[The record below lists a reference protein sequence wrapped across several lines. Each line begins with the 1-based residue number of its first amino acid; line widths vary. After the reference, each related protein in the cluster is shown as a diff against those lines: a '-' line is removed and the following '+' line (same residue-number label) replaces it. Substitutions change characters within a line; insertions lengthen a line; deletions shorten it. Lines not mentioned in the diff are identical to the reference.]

1 MKSRL
6 LIFLSALAL
15 VVLIALQ
22 FMFVTDAYVT
32 KQKQFDARYGNLV
45 KEGMAQFTSQDF
57 NFAFDSVMYI
67 LDNLALE
74 YIYGSRDTL
83 PVPPGV
89 TFQEVLSGYR
99 EPEIFLRDFLRKA
112 GEEPDFTYHL
122 LLKELY
128 LIGYGLRAKGL
139 PR

>member
-15 VVLIALQ
+15 IVLIAVQ
-22 FMFVTDAYVT
+22 FMFVTDTYVT
-32 KQKQFDARYGNLV
+32 KQKQFDARYGSLV

-74 YIYGSRDTL
+74 YIYDNSDSLRRR
-83 PVPPGV
+83 PPG
-89 TFQEVLSGYR
+89 EKLASA
-99 EPEIFLRDFLRKA
+99 FL
-112 GEEPDFTYHL
+112 
-122 LLKELY
+122 
-128 LIGYGLRAKGL
+128 
-139 PR
+139 